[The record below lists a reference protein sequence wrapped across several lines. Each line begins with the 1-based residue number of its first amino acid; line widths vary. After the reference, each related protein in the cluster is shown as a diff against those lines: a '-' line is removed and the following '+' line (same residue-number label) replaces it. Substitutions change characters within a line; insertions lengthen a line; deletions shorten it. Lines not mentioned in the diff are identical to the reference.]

1 MPSSFAFKV
10 NLRRYNKGM
19 IHRKPGG
26 IPFKPPTKP
35 GGFPTI
41 MVEIPQMIVG

>member
-1 MPSSFAFKV
+1 MC
-10 NLRRYNKGM
+10 
-19 IHRKPGG
+19 PGTPVHYEQTARLSPVTALANG